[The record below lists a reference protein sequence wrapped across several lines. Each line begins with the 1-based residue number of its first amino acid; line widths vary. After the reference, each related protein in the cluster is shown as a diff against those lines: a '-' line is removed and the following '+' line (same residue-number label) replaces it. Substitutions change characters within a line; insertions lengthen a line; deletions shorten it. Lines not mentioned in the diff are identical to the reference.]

1 MLTRDSRRLEW
12 KIGLFRRYFSG
23 LQHVYGTY
31 NPADGKSW
39 QIKRPVTDEVIAK
52 HLAGREPYG
61 VYLLNGDVTRAVV
74 ADFDAQ
80 DANPPLAFIYGCQR
94 YGLHAYLETS
104 KSKGYHV
111 FLFFPATGVPAV
123 KARAVVRHILAES
136 ECGTVEVFPKQDR
149 IDVDAGHVGN
159 FINAP
164 LFGRALPHG
173 KTVFVDPANG
183 LKPYPNQWEF
193 LESIVIT
200 TEAQLDE
207 IIEVNEIVLSPS
219 AAVSSSA
226 EVGTWQGARGLPP
239 CALRMLSEGVTSLQR
254 LSCFRLATHFRRM
267 GVPAPIAI
275 AALLKW
281 RESNHPANGKRILTA
296 EEVENQVAHA
306 YLKAYC
312 GYGCNEPEVAPHC
325 SSSCHLYPA
334 VMAQRRG
341 ARPTN

>member
-1 MLTRDSRRLEW
+1 MLTRDSRSLEW

-39 QIKRPVTDEVIAK
+39 QVKRSVTNDVIAK

-74 ADFDAQ
+74 TDFDAQ
-80 DANPPLAFIYGCQR
+80 DANPPLAFIDGCQR
-94 YGLHAYLETS
+94 YGIHAYLETS

-111 FLFFPATGVPAV
+111 WLFFPATGVPAA
-123 KARAVVRHILAES
+123 KARAVVRHTLAES
-136 ECGTVEVFPKQDR
+136 GCGFVEVFPKQDR
-149 IDVDAGHVGN
+149 IDVEAGHVGN

-164 LFGRALPHG
+164 LFGRAVRHG
-173 KTVFVDPANG
+173 NTVFIDPANG
-183 LKPYPNQWEF
+183 LKPYPNQWEY
-193 LESIVIT
+193 LENFVTT

-207 IIEVNEIVLSPS
+207 IIEVNEIAQSAS
-219 AAVSSSA
+219 AATSSSV

-239 CALRMLSEGVTSLQR
+239 CAQRMLSEGVTSLQR
-254 LSCFRLATHFRRM
+254 LSCFRLATHFRRI

-281 RESNHPANGKRILTA
+281 REGNRPATGKRILTA

-312 GYGCNEPEVAPHC
+312 GYGCNEPEVVPHC

-341 ARPTN
+341 ATPTN

>member
-1 MLTRDSRRLEW
+1 MLTRDPRSLEW

-39 QIKRPVTDEVIAK
+39 QIKRPVTNDVIAM

-61 VYLLNGDVTRAVV
+61 VYLLNGEVTRAVV

-80 DANPPLAFIYGCQR
+80 DANSPLAFIDGCQR
-94 YGLHAYLETS
+94 YGLHVYLETS
-104 KSKGYHV
+104 KSKGYHAW
-111 FLFFPATGVPAV
+111 LFFPATGVPAA

-136 ECGTVEVFPKQDR
+136 DCGIVEVFPKQDR
-149 IDVDAGHVGN
+149 IDVEAGHVGN

-164 LFGRALPHG
+164 FFGRAVPHS

-193 LESIVIT
+193 LESIVTT

-207 IIEVNEIVLSPS
+207 IIEVNEIALNQ
-219 AAVSSSA
+219 AASIADSTA
-226 EVGTWQGARGLPP
+226 LGTWQGARGLPP
-239 CALRMLSEGVTSLQR
+239 CAQRMLSEGVTSLQW

-281 RESNHPANGKRILTA
+281 RESNRPANGKRILTA

-306 YLKAYC
+306 YLKEYT
-312 GYGCNEPEVAPHC
+312 GYGCTEPEVATHC
-325 SSSCHLYPA
+325 SSTCHLYPA

-341 ARPTN
+341 ATPTK